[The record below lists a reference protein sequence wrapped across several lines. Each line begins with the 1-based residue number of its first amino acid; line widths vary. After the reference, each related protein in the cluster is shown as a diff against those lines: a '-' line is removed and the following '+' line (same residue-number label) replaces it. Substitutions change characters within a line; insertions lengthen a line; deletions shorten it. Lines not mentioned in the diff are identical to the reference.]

1 MQYFIKNSIHILF
14 ISLFAST
21 FSYGQ
26 DIIWEKS
33 YGGKH
38 AELLL
43 DAIPTPDYGFI
54 LAGSSLSNKNGNKS
68 DNNKGDF
75 DYWVWKMNDKG
86 ELDWQKSFGGSGMDL
101 LQSIKITTDAG
112 FILAG
117 TSSSSKGGERATDK
131 KDACKGNSDFWI
143 IKLDAKGNEIW
154 QKTIGGNGQEKLQS
168 IYQTADGGYIVAGS
182 SSSDASP
189 KDAKGQSDPYG
200 KSEDAKGNLDY
211 WVVKL
216 DKNGTIE
223 WQKTIGGKYYDELK
237 SIVATKDGYLLGGYS
252 NSPESG
258 DKNQNNI
265 GVGDYWIVKIDKT
278 GNILWQKTIG
288 GDQDDNLYTLIP
300 TRDGGFIAGGNSNSG
315 ATNSKT
321 TGNTSG
327 TDFWVLKFD
336 ANGMVQWQETYN
348 FGKADVLNSIL
359 ENPDGTLLIG
369 GYAQSEASIASR
381 TSANGAPGGKVAEVS
396 RGKVAE
402 ALEATKTTDKEGIN
416 DYIALK
422 ISATGEKLW
431 SKTVGSKGDEILSK
445 LFETRDGGFLLA
457 GTSNG
462 GNSRDKNS
470 AIGQNDFWVVKMRDT
485 TKPEK
490 PKTSIEAL
498 PNPVE
503 DFTNII
509 VNFDYSEGTASLF
522 DINGRLIEE
531 EKITGNH
538 TIPLRL
544 GNLPM
549 GVYIVNIKTNTN
561 EESIKVIK
569 K

>member
-1 MQYFIKNSIHILF
+1 MSHFFKSSIMLLL
-14 ISLFAST
+14 SGLFAST
-21 FSYGQ
+21 FSYAQ

-38 AELLL
+38 SELLL
-43 DAIPTPDYGFI
+43 DAIPTPDYGFV
-54 LAGSSLSNKNGNKS
+54 LSGSSLSNKNGNKS

-75 DYWVWKMNDKG
+75 DYWIWKMNEKG

-101 LQSIKITTDAG
+101 LQSIKITNDAG
-112 FILAG
+112 IILAG
-117 TSSSSKGGERATDK
+117 TSTSNQGFDK
-131 KDACKGNSDFWI
+131 KNNCKGSSDLWI

-168 IYQTADGGYIVAGS
+168 IYQTTDGGYIIGAS

-189 KDAKGQSDPYG
+189 KEANGQSDPYG
-200 KSEDAKGNLDY
+200 KSEDARGNLDY

-216 DKNGTIE
+216 DKNGNIE

-237 SIVATKDGYLLGGYS
+237 SIVATKDEYLIGGYS

-265 GVGDYWIVKIDKT
+265 GIGDYWIVKIDKT

-300 TRDGGFIAGGNSNSG
+300 TRDGGFVAGGNSNSS

-321 TGNTSG
+321 AGNTSG

-336 ANGMVQWQETYN
+336 TNGMIQWQETYN

-359 ENPDGTLLIG
+359 ENPDGTFLIG
-369 GYAQSEASIASR
+369 GYAQSEAGSGASR
-381 TSANGAPGGKVAEVS
+381 TSAPG
-396 RGKVAE
+396 GKVAE
-402 ALEATKTTDKEGIN
+402 ALEATGASRTLGASSASATSDKEGIN

-431 SKTVGSKGDEILSK
+431 SKTVGSKGDEILNK
-445 LFETRDGGFLLA
+445 LFETRDGGYLLV

-470 AIGQNDFWVVKMRDT
+470 AIGQNDFWVVKLRDT
-485 TKPEK
+485 SKPEK
-490 PKTSIEAL
+490 PKTTIEAL

-509 VNFDYSEGTASLF
+509 VNFDYTEGTASLF
-522 DINGRLIEE
+522 DINGRLIQE
-531 EKITGNH
+531 EKITGSH
-538 TIPLRL
+538 TIPLRF